1 MSMSRW
7 KCLDF
12 GLNGRWGMSPPSA
25 ATARSTDLQDNVAAK
40 VSFPIRR
47 TRTLCPEETFRFP
60 GSGPS
65 TVSVFPKPEPR
76 TDLFDFRKLGDLLH
90 GFHHAR
96 LHGVY
101 CVVAVTACL
110 EAVANRLAFDASGK
124 HSAASESGTA
134 LGRINFAARRIASER
149 GVTFNGLGGKR
160 PEAVFAER
168 IRLLRNSFVHANESG
183 APVNITH
190 LTSDQMASVNEDAC
204 RGFLAN
210 VRLTIAFVFD
220 QIPWVTKPLVT
231 ATKVKWLGEIE
242 VP

>member
-1 MSMSRW
+1 MQSGF
-7 KCLDF
+7 DP
-12 GLNGRWGMSPPSA
+12 SPGKASFEWQPA
-25 ATARSTDLQDNVAAK
+25 ATFSHYSSLVPTSPRVAPTAWA
-40 VSFPIRR
+40 FA
-47 TRTLCPEETFRFP
+47 
-60 GSGPS
+60 
-65 TVSVFPKPEPR
+65 
-76 TDLFDFRKLGDLLH
+76 LLH
-90 GFHHAR
+90 YEKALHEFDALKRATTAR
-96 LHGVY
+96 DLERMYVHGVY
-101 CVVAVTACL
+101 CVAAVAACL

-168 IRLLRNSFVHANESG
+168 IRLLHNSFVHANESG

-204 RGFLAN
+204 RGFLVN
-210 VRLTIAFVFD
+210 LRLTIAFVFD

-231 ATKVKWLGEIE
+231 ATNVKWLGEIE